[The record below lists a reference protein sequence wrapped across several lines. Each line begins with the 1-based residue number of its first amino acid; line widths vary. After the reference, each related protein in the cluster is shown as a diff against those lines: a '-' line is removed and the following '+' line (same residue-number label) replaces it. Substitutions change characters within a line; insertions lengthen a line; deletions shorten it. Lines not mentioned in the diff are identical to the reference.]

1 MLPWQGDLPRSP
13 PPQPRLPRSIPLPG
27 DAGWVPQA
35 RDDLVRSMRGR
46 LAERS
51 SLQPHVT
58 PKRSLNLGK
67 GSPHSRD
74 TALGKGSP
82 HSGG

>member
-1 MLPWQGDLPRSP
+1 MGCSRGREIHPMAPSR
-13 PPQPRLPRSIPLPG
+13 PRLPRSIPLPG

-35 RDDLVRSMRGR
+35 RDDLVWSMR

-51 SLQPHVT
+51 GLQPHVT
-58 PKRSLNLGK
+58 PTCSLNLGK
-67 GSPHSRD
+67 GSPHSSY
-74 TALGKGSP
+74 TALGKGPP